1 MKKPNIEAIDGEL
14 NVTQYARNQS
24 KMAAI
29 EIRDHLA
36 KIDVVSGMVRDGLL
50 EPELYK
56 DWVNRVKVE
65 IKDAMAQVY
74 GYLRL
79 ENIKGHQDRVFV
91 QSASQGGGKGE

>member
-1 MKKPNIEAIDGEL
+1 MSKPNIEAIDGEL
-14 NVTQYARNQS
+14 NITQYARNQS

-56 DWVNRVKVE
+56 DWVGRVKVE
-65 IKDAMAQVY
+65 IKDAMAQIY
-74 GYLRL
+74 GYLHL
-79 ENIKGHQDRVFV
+79 DDIKGHYDRAFV
-91 QSASQGGGKGE
+91 QSVPQGGGKE

>member
-1 MKKPNIEAIDGEL
+1 MSKPNIEAIDGEL
-14 NVTQYARNQS
+14 NITQYARNQS

-36 KIDVVSGMVRDGLL
+36 KIEVVSGMVRDGLL
-50 EPELYK
+50 EPEMYK

-65 IKDAMAQVY
+65 IKDAMGMIY
-74 GYLRL
+74 GYLHL
-79 ENIKGHQDRVFV
+79 EGMKGHYDQAFV

>member
-1 MKKPNIEAIDGEL
+1 MSKPNIEAIDSEL
-14 NVTQYARNQS
+14 NITQYARNQS

-50 EPELYK
+50 DTELYK
-56 DWVNRVKVE
+56 DWVGRVKVE

-74 GYLRL
+74 SYLHL
-79 ENIKGHQDRVFV
+79 EKTKGHSDQAFV
-91 QSASQGGGKGE
+91 QSASQGDGKE

>member
-1 MKKPNIEAIDGEL
+1 MSKTNIEAIDGEL

-56 DWVNRVKVE
+56 DWVNRIKVE
-65 IKDAMAQVY
+65 IKDALGMIYA
-74 GYLRL
+74 YLHL
-79 ENIKGHQDRVFV
+79 DETTGHHDQIFG